1 MLNVNIGKVKS
12 MKLSDYYEYRKC
24 EYSYVRL
31 IPVKSN
37 RNNNTEQI
45 ASLINKMFKQSSKYI
60 NQASKKLI
68 ITQKPKVSFYIHIQK
83 TKVQFYFIIPKQF
96 LNQFK
101 VKFKEIW
108 KSIEIKEVD
117 NIPID
122 INSCTKFDLHY
133 KYDDSLSLAVD
144 KRNNDLLNANM
155 RMVNMLEEYETVGIL
170 YNFIPTNEKFSNYY
184 SLYHYY
190 LMNALKKRMNSIRKI
205 ILA

>member
-60 NQASKKLI
+60 NQASKKII

-101 VKFKEIW
+101 VKFKEVW
-108 KSIEIKEVD
+108 KNIEIKE
-117 NIPID
+117 ID
-122 INSCTKFDLHY
+122 KTTAEVEIINSIKDTHK
-133 KYDDSLSLAVD
+133 
-144 KRNNDLLNANM
+144 
-155 RMVNMLEEYETVGIL
+155 
-170 YNFIPTNEKFSNYY
+170 
-184 SLYHYY
+184 
-190 LMNALKKRMNSIRKI
+190 ALRQKSKGP
-205 ILA
+205 

>member
-83 TKVQFYFIIPKQF
+83 TKVQFYFIIPKQL

-101 VKFKEIW
+101 VKFKEVW
-108 KSIEIKEVD
+108 KNIEIKEVD

-133 KYDDSLSLAVD
+133 KYEDSLSLAVD

-155 RMVNMLEEYETVGIL
+155 TIVDMLE
-170 YNFIPTNEKFSNYY
+170 
-184 SLYHYY
+184 
-190 LMNALKKRMNSIRKI
+190 
-205 ILA
+205 